1 MKHFIPLLFLSLSVH
16 AQKVITDKKDEFTGN
31 IVRETSV
38 EKLAHP
44 VKMSG
49 FAYNFSAKKVNGH
62 YFLDLRMMSLNKQVF
77 AIRKESKLMLLLKN
91 DSVITLL
98 ASDFEVSGK
107 GKAGSGLSAQNAE
120 GLRMNYPISE
130 EEIAMILRSDIHKIR
145 VYTSD
150 GYTEQE
156 IKEAGSEKVKKA
168 FGLLL

>member
-1 MKHFIPLLFLSLSVH
+1 MKQIIPLLLLSLSVQ
-16 AQKVITDKKDEFTGN
+16 AQKVTTDKKDEFTGTE
-31 IVRETSV
+31 VKETSV

-49 FAYNFSAKKVNGH
+49 FAYNFSTKKINGQ
-62 YFLDLRMMSLNKQVF
+62 YFLNLRMMSLNKQVF
-77 AIRKESKLMLLLKN
+77 AIRKDSKLMLLLKN
-91 DSVITLL
+91 DSIITLL
-98 ASDFEVSGK
+98 APEFEVSGK